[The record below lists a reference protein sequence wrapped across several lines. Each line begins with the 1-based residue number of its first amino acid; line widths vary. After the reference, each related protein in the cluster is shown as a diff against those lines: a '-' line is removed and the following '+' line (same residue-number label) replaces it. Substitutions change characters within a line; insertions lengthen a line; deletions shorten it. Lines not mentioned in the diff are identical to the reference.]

1 MRFTHEQKNIKYLQN
16 TETKVNLT
24 KIRTVLISISLQAR
38 FLTKEKSEER
48 ESGKKDLGV
57 LGDVQRKVQYLIT
70 FKTSHFNSCKGNC
83 GSFTVNTRRR
93 FNVYKTFRRRPGR
106 LLNVLWMF
114 SLRLESRGNVSS
126 INIALIVI

>member
-70 FKTSHFNSCKGNC
+70 LKTSHFNSCKGNC
-83 GSFTVNTRRR
+83 DSFTVNTGRR

-106 LLNVLWMF
+106 LLNVL
-114 SLRLESRGNVSS
+114 
-126 INIALIVI
+126 